1 MERPTVSEH
10 EAKDGAEAELPVRHI
25 FRWDLDKTYLRTE
38 FDTIRD
44 LIKTALQTPEEK
56 VNVPGS
62 VALLRELTRERESSR
77 VLVTFISGSP
87 SQMRA
92 TLEKK
97 FELDGIKPDAFVLKP
112 TLQNI
117 LKGRFKAVRGQVGYK
132 LDSLLRIRG
141 MSPPAPETM
150 FGDDAEQDA
159 FIYSLYADLAAGR
172 IDRET
177 LIDILEEA
185 EVYEPT
191 IESILGG
198 FDDMH
203 VEDTVQ
209 RIFIHLDRRSP
220 PGRFWVFG
228 PRVIPIANYFQAS
241 LVLYDDG
248 VLDVEGVL
256 RVAAGMIEN
265 DDYGMLDL
273 ANSLQDLT
281 RRRHVPVDALDRF
294 IGEVDTFEGTMPL
307 PAGFVQRLMSRV
319 RALSPLSQSPDRGWE
334 GPVDYLE
341 VLRADRKLRESVQ
354 EKKSGLFS

>member
-1 MERPTVSEH
+1 MSER
-10 EAKDGAEAELPVRHI
+10 DGQDDTAVELPVRHI

-44 LIKTALQTPEEK
+44 LIKTALQKPEEK

-62 VALLRELTRERESSR
+62 VALLRELTRRRDDSR

-112 TLQNI
+112 TLENI
-117 LKGRFKAVRGQVGYK
+117 LKGRFRAVRGQVGYK
-132 LDSLLRIRG
+132 LDALLRIRA
-141 MSPPAPETM
+141 MSQPAPETM

-159 FIYSLYADLAAGR
+159 FIYSLYADLSAGR
-172 IDRET
+172 IDRES

-198 FDDMH
+198 FEDMAIGN
-203 VEDTVQ
+203 TVQ

-228 PRVIPIANYFQAS
+228 PRVIPIANYFQAA
-241 LVLYDDG
+241 LVLYSDG
-248 VLDVEGVL
+248 VLSAGGVL
-256 RVAAGMIEN
+256 RVAAGMIEH

-273 ANSLQDLT
+273 ANSLQDLS
-281 RRRHVPVDALDRF
+281 RRRHLRVEVLDQFKDEVTDLDAS
-294 IGEVDTFEGTMPL
+294 GAL
-307 PAGFVQRLMSRV
+307 PAGFVQRLMKRV
-319 RALSPLSQSPDRGWE
+319 RALAPLSQAPERDWE

-354 EKKSGLFS
+354 EKGGGWLSG

>member
-1 MERPTVSEH
+1 MTEQDSQE
-10 EAKDGAEAELPVRHI
+10 DGVDDLPVRHI

-44 LIKTALQTPEEK
+44 LIKTALQKPEEK

-62 VALLRELTRERESSR
+62 VALLRELTRERDMSR

-97 FELDGIKPDAFVLKP
+97 FEIDGIKPDAFVLKP

-132 LDSLLRIRG
+132 LDSLLRIRAL
-141 MSPPAPETM
+141 SPTAPETM

-198 FDDMH
+198 FEGMK

-228 PRVIPIANYFQAS
+228 PRVIPIANYFQAA

-248 VLDVEGVL
+248 VLDMQGVL

-281 RRRHVPVDALDRF
+281 RRRHVHVDALDRF
-294 IGEVDTFEGTMPL
+294 IEELDAFEGTMPL
-307 PAGFVQRLMSRV
+307 PTGFVQRLMTRV
-319 RALSPLSQSPDRGWE
+319 RALSPLSQAPDREWE